1 MTFSRLMIFGEGDDY
16 IATLYFHSG
25 QYLVE
30 GGWVGIIS

>member
-1 MTFSRLMIFGEGDDY
+1 MTFSHLTIFGEGGDY
-16 IATLYFHSG
+16 IATLYFHSE